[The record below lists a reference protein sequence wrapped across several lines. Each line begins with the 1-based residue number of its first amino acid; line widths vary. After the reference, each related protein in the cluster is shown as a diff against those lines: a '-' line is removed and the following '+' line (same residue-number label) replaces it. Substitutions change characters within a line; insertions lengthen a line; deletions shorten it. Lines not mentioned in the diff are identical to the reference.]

1 MALARVEVSGAVQGV
16 GFRWFTREAA
26 RRLDLAGWVR
36 NRADGHVEIAVEGDD
51 SLVEQFLRQVARGPT
66 GAVVEQ
72 VLHLPT
78 TGLEALPRPFA
89 ILH

>member
-16 GFRWFTREAA
+16 GFRWFAREAA

-36 NRADGHVEIAVEGDD
+36 NRADGRVEIAVEGDEP
-51 SLVEQFLRQVARGPT
+51 LLEQFLRQVARGPN
-66 GAVVEQ
+66 GAVVER
-72 VLHLPT
+72 VRHLST
-78 TGLEALPRPFA
+78 AELESLPRPFA